1 MGIHRLYRASVLLA
15 LQMDLL
21 KELAWLN
28 EVSLKH
34 LKNYQIWYP
43 FPFSF
48 LPPTRPLQEVNLHPL
63 TQQQRHHRQTM
74 MSHIA
79 TLPPSEIPFLSLMFS
94 LDAKNY
100 HVWSYRQWLVRHF
113 SLWDSELPTINALL
127 AQDVFNN
134 SAWNHRWF
142 VLFCRRADPGL
153 HSIKA
158 SRGVFNPEDK
168 HLVEEEIIYVKK
180 NIYIA
185 PQNQSPWTYLR
196 AILRHTST
204 PLSDLASFAEGFV
217 TPESLL
223 SHSNNNNNNNNNT
236 NSNNESTE
244 NQIKSSHALDFLADA
259 YAERGE
265 NEKADKVLELL
276 GTKADPIR
284 RNYWE
289 FRRRGLCRLV
299 GC

>member
-1 MGIHRLYRASVLLA
+1 
-15 LQMDLL
+15 
-21 KELAWLN
+21 
-28 EVSLKH
+28 
-34 LKNYQIWYP
+34 
-43 FPFSF
+43 
-48 LPPTRPLQEVNLHPL
+48 
-63 TQQQRHHRQTM
+63 

-79 TLPPSEIPFLSLMFS
+79 TLPTTEIPFLSLMFS

-113 SLWDSELPTINALL
+113 SLWDSELPTINTLL

-142 VLFCRRADPGL
+142 VLFCRRVDPNL

-158 SRGVFNPEDK
+158 SPAVFDPEDK
-168 HLVEEEIIYVKK
+168 HLVEEEIIYVKEK
-180 NIYIA
+180 IYVA
-185 PQNQSPWTYLR
+185 PQNQSSWAYLR

-204 PLSDLASFAEGFV
+204 PLSDLLSFAEAFLA
-217 TPESLL
+217 PELL
-223 SHSNNNNNNNNNT
+223 LLFHSNKNNNNNNNNT
-236 NSNNESTE
+236 GDSTV

-259 YAERGE
+259 YAEQGE
-265 NEKADKVLELL
+265 NEKAGRVLELL

-289 FRRRGLCRLV
+289 FKRRELGLVV
-299 GC
+299 GASA